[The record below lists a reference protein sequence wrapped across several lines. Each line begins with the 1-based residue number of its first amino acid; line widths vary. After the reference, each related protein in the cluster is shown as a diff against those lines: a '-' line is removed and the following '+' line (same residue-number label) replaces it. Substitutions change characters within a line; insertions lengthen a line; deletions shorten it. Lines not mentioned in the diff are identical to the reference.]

1 MIFKNLFR
9 PKWRHADHRIG
20 LAAVAK
26 TNNRRKLRKIAEQA
40 GDERIRLEAARR
52 IGDHSLLKVLA
63 LSAARESVRVDAAIE
78 VDNPACLTAI
88 ALGTWEI
95 RLGQK
100 CVQHVT
106 NPLLLRRI
114 ARSARQDAIRLA
126 AALKLEDADLLRLVA
141 LSSTH
146 IDIHWQVAR
155 FLDDPCMLADIVLF
169 KPGNM
174 RLEPLRRQARRS
186 LMAHLNRC
194 QRNENH
200 PALLAVIR
208 SVSNP
213 GFKIEAFNRLP
224 AELIDGPL
232 LEYMGTQD
240 LRYIPNEA
248 LDQMLSVIRGSD
260 WRLDVSIQYAACIYC
275 RGKGELSLKCISAND
290 TWSDRDLFACPD
302 CKGLGQTP
310 FRQVVCRRSDNDQV
324 ILRLPATFR
333 ELSNS

>member
-1 MIFKNLFR
+1 MIFKNFFR

-26 TNNRRKLRKIAEQA
+26 INSRRKLHKIAAQA
-40 GDERIRLEAARR
+40 TDDRIRLEAARR
-52 IGDHSLLKVLA
+52 LGDYSLLKVLA
-63 LSAARESVRVDAAIE
+63 LSAARESVRADAAIE

-88 ALGTWEI
+88 ALDTWEI
-95 RLGQK
+95 QLGEK
-100 CVQHVT
+100 CVQHVS

-141 LSSTH
+141 HSSTH
-146 IDIHWQVAR
+146 IDIHWQIAR
-155 FLDDPCMLADIVLF
+155 FLDDPCMLADICLF

-194 QRNENH
+194 QRNSNH
-200 PALLAVIR
+200 PGLLAVIR

-213 GFKIEAFNRLP
+213 GFKMEAFNRLP
-224 AELIDGPL
+224 AELIDSPL
-232 LEYMGTQD
+232 LEYMAAQD
-240 LRYIPNEA
+240 LRYIPDEA
-248 LDQMLSVIRGSD
+248 LDQMLTVIRRSG
-260 WRLDVSIQYAACIYC
+260 WRLDISTQYAACIYC

-310 FRQVVCRRSDNDQV
+310 FRQVVCHRSDNERV

-333 ELSNS
+333 ELSDS